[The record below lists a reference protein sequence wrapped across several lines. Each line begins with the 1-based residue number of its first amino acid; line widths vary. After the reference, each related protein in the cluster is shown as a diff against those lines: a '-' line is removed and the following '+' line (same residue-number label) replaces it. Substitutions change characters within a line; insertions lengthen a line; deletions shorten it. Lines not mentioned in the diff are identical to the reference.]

1 MRAVISRAF
10 RCSCF
15 EVIKSEEIFLDWGN
29 IACLAEF
36 HTWQEDK
43 TIPGSECKL
52 VKKENF
58 STVVSTETTDTATID
73 DLDSR
78 WQHVVR
84 RRSFLKGVG
93 MAGAA
98 LSAGTLL
105 APAGTAQTSSSR
117 GKLSNG
123 DVALLQFA
131 AWAEI
136 VESDLW
142 TQYAELGGVGPSGG
156 GAAQANEEFQGFIGG
171 NPAYTLALQN
181 LDGDMPQ
188 YITDNTD
195 DELSHAAFLTAFLQ
209 SRGVEPVNLE
219 PFRTLPSSQATGA
232 RQIKRITNLMNL
244 NVDLSWYTRYRSGKN
259 PDLGAA
265 FKGPFVIANQPAIP
279 LNDTDTPPSTNPT
292 IPITGRDAERIQAIA
307 NTAGF
312 HFAFIE
318 QGGAS
323 LYPTLAFKA
332 TDPTVLRIL
341 VSIGGVEIDHFG
353 LWHDKGGNAVSQPL
367 AGVVDPVTGLT
378 FPDLNNPATELTQT
392 NKILPEPC
400 SFISKNLPRCSVI
413 RPTST
418 QNAGAVAT
426 VKAFTDDGLFNGQSG
441 EFLELSMQLAIAA
454 DSVQRGF

>member
-1 MRAVISRAF
+1 M
-10 RCSCF
+10 
-15 EVIKSEEIFLDWGN
+15 
-29 IACLAEF
+29 
-36 HTWQEDK
+36 ED
-43 TIPGSECKL
+43 
-52 VKKENF
+52 V
-58 STVVSTETTDTATID
+58 
-73 DLDSR
+73 DSR
-78 WQHVVR
+78 WQHVVE
-84 RRSFLKGVG
+84 RRSFLKNIGI
-93 MAGAA
+93 AGAT
-98 LSAGTLL
+98 LSAGALL
-105 APAGTAQTSSSR
+105 KTEGNAQTTRSTGR
-117 GKLSNG
+117 LSKG

-131 AWAEI
+131 LWAET

-156 GAAQANEEFQGFIGG
+156 GAAQSTEELQGFIGG
-171 NPAYTLALQN
+171 NPAYSLALQN

-195 DELSHAAFLTAFLQ
+195 DELSHAAFLQAFLR
-209 SRGVEPVNLE
+209 SRGEAPVDLE
-219 PFRTLPSSQATGA
+219 PFRNLPSSQATGA
-232 RQIKRITNLMNL
+232 RQIKRLTNLMNL

-259 PDLGAA
+259 PDLGAV
-265 FKGPFVIANQPAIP
+265 FKGPFLIKNQPAIP

-292 IPITGRDAERIQAIA
+292 IPIAGRDAERIQAIA

-332 TDPTVLRIL
+332 NDPTVLRIL

-353 LWHDKGGNAVSQPL
+353 LWHDKGGNAVSQPS

-400 SFISKNLPRCSVI
+400 NFISKSLPRCSVI

-418 QNAGAVAT
+418 QDGGAVAT
-426 VKAFTDDGLFNGQSG
+426 VKAFTEDGLFIDQPAA
-441 EFLELSMQLAIAA
+441 FFELSMQLAIAA
-454 DSVQRGF
+454 DLARRGR

>member
-1 MRAVISRAF
+1 M
-10 RCSCF
+10 
-15 EVIKSEEIFLDWGN
+15 
-29 IACLAEF
+29 
-36 HTWQEDK
+36 
-43 TIPGSECKL
+43 
-52 VKKENF
+52 KEND
-58 STVVSTETTDTATID
+58 SPSAVASETNAPETTLPSTEEDVQR
-73 DLDSR
+73 R
-78 WQHVVR
+78 WQGVVK
-84 RRSFLKGVG
+84 RRSFLKGLG
-93 MAGAA
+93 IAGAT
-98 LSAGTLL
+98 LSVGALL
-105 APAGTAQTSSSR
+105 ATEGAAEASSSST
-117 GKLSNG
+117 KLSKS
-123 DVALLQFA
+123 DIALLQFA
-131 AWAEI
+131 TWAEI

-156 GAAQANEEFQGFIGG
+156 GAAQANEEFQKFIGG
-171 NPAYTLALQN
+171 NPAYSLALQN

-195 DELSHAAFLTAFLQ
+195 DELSHAAFLKAFLK
-209 SRGVEPVNLE
+209 SRGVVPVDLE
-219 PFRTLPSSQATGA
+219 PFRRLPSSKATGA

-244 NVDLSWYTRYRSGKN
+244 SVDLSWYTRYRSGKN
-259 PDLGAA
+259 PDLGEV

-292 IPITGRDAERIQAIA
+292 VPITGRDAERIQAIA

-353 LWHDKGGNAVSQPL
+353 LWHDKGGNAVAQPL

-400 SFISKNLPRCSVI
+400 DFISKDLPRCSVI

-418 QNAGAVAT
+418 HNGGAVAT
-426 VKAFTDDGLFNGQSG
+426 VKAFTDDGLFIGQAD
-441 EFLELSMQLAIAA
+441 EFFDLAMDLAVAA
-454 DSVQRGF
+454 DSAKRGF